1 MWEIRRLRLA
11 DDKPMELN
19 YVYIPVKLCPELA
32 RRDVESSLYAYI
44 AGKTGILPASVDA
57 VYEAVNLDKHEA
69 SLLGQTTGKAAM
81 RIVRSTYDKREP
93 RSKSASS
100 SAATVESN
108 STCTSPPARRPSPR
122 RCNSRGAR
130 SVGNR
135 ARKMSHQQNERGFR
149 PTQSPNPS
157 SPRNKILTRHPHPL

>member
-32 RRDVESSLYAYI
+32 RRDVESSLYVYI

-69 SLLGQTTGKAAM
+69 SLLGQTTGK
-81 RIVRSTYDKREP
+81 T
-93 RSKSASS
+93 
-100 SAATVESN
+100 TF
-108 STCTSPPARRPSPR
+108 TT
-122 RCNSRGAR
+122 
-130 SVGNR
+130 
-135 ARKMSHQQNERGFR
+135 KMQ
-149 PTQSPNPS
+149 
-157 SPRNKILTRHPHPL
+157 